1 MLPELQAQHG
11 VRMDYRGTAGSD
23 SLDQQQLALPSG
35 SVIYGLE
42 GNDTLSGSD
51 ANLIG
56 GPGDDRLV
64 GLGQWAT
71 ATYWFAPAG
80 VDVNLT
86 TGVAHDGEGGTDAL
100 VGIRVVHGSGFADT
114 LRGSAAD
121 EVLHGHGG
129 NDTIDGGAGFDQ
141 AQFIFSD
148 PAGYSYEW
156 DPAAGGLR
164 VTDTRTSDGN
174 DGSVLLVSIEEIVFS
189 GQGRETQS
197 VHTNRYM
204 PSAWSHV
211 GSTSFHA
218 GDAAVPRHVVGDF
231 DGNGTIDILA
241 HFTPSAAFGPNSSP
255 AGGAV
260 QFWSQD
266 ASGAYIKRDGVVEAA
281 APILGSEMV
290 AADLNGDGV
299 IDPVLFATGW
309 DPYVDGQPYNPVG
322 GYPGEEP
329 FIWASN
335 GGFQRLVDGAFPS
348 TFGHHG
354 AAGDIDGDNDI
365 DLYVSSISVGA
376 QGPHFLINDGAGG
389 FTVRRDLLP
398 DEVENDAARVL
409 ETFDNG
415 VAKVWVENRFTA
427 SALIDANGDGALDLA
442 VLPIAGSGTSR
453 VYINDGGGR
462 FTNAARW
469 DLPASPYG
477 SGTAKRDTPTG
488 PNIYDGPNYL
498 DTAVLDFNRDGKMDL
513 VAVVTENRGSAEE
526 FYFYRGTTVQFF
538 QNTGTGFIDVT
549 AQRTDFEHD
558 VPFNQWHYDQVEI
571 ADVDQDGFIDLLIQ
585 RSPDALSIP
594 STRILHNDGTGYFAD
609 RALPAGIDDGVLIP
623 VDAEAGLMVSMRNTH
638 VLGYQGIAADAMVDV
653 DTMRFDFSAG
663 RDLFTGEVVSS
674 PVLTSNQPGRW
685 LHGTSAANTMTL
697 SSGDER
703 AWGYSGNDVLRGNGG
718 NDRLNGGEGIDT
730 AVYAGSR
737 SEHTVGAGGASVTGV
752 LSGADTLVSI
762 ERLAFDDVRLAF
774 DLSGNA
780 GTVAGLLGAVFGASF
795 VGNPVYAGIG
805 LSLADGGMTPA
816 QLAQLAIDI
825 RLGASPSNA
834 QVVDLLYTNV
844 MGDVPDEGIRQY
856 FVGFIEGGHYTQA
869 SLAAFA
875 AASSFNAAHVGLTGL
890 AATGLAYV

>member
-1 MLPELQAQHG
+1 
-11 VRMDYRGTAGSD
+11 MDYRGTAGSD
-23 SLDQQQLALPSG
+23 SLDQQQLGLPSG

-56 GPGDDRLV
+56 GSGNDRLV

-86 TGVAHDGEGGTDAL
+86 TGVAHDGEGGADTL
-100 VGIRVVHGSGFADT
+100 VGIRVVHGSSFIDT

-121 EVLHGHGG
+121 EVFHGHGS

-148 PAGYSYEW
+148 PSGYSYEW
-156 DPAAGGLR
+156 DPTAGGLR
-164 VTDTRTSDGN
+164 VTDTRTSDGD
-174 DGSVLLVSIEEIVFS
+174 DGSVLLISIEEMLFN
-189 GQGRETQS
+189 GAGGETQT

-211 GSTSFHA
+211 GSRSFHA

-241 HFTPSAAFGPNSSP
+241 HFTPAAAFGSNSNP

-266 ASGAYIKRDGVVEAA
+266 ASGAYTKRDGVVDAA
-281 APILGSEMV
+281 TPILGSEMV

-299 IDPVLFATGW
+299 IDPVLFAAGW
-309 DPYVDGQPYNPVG
+309 DPYVDGQPVNPAG

-335 GGFQRLVDGAFPS
+335 SGSQRLVEGAFPS

-354 AAGDIDGDNDI
+354 AAGDIDGDNDV

-376 QGPHFLINDGAGG
+376 QGPHFLINDGTGR

-398 DEVENDAARVL
+398 DEVENDDAAVL
-409 ETFDNG
+409 QTFDNG
-415 VAKVWVENRFTA
+415 VAKVWIENRFTA

-442 VLPIAGSGTSR
+442 VLPIAGSGTAR
-453 VYINDGGGR
+453 IYINDGAGQ

-469 DLPASPYG
+469 NLPASPYG
-477 SGTAKRDTPTG
+477 SGVAKRDTPTG

-513 VAVVTENRGSAEE
+513 VAVVTENRGSAES

-558 VPFNQWHYDQVEI
+558 VAFNQWHYDQVEV
-571 ADVDQDGFIDLLIQ
+571 ADVDQDGFADLLIQ
-585 RSPDALSIP
+585 RSPDVLTIP
-594 STRILHNDGTGYFAD
+594 STRILHNDGTGFFAD
-609 RALPAGIDDGVLIP
+609 RAIPSGIDDGVLIP
-623 VDAEAGLMVSMRNTH
+623 VDAEAGLMVSLRNTH
-638 VLGYQGIAADAMVDV
+638 VLGHDGTAADAVVDV

-663 RDLFTGEVVSS
+663 RDFFTGQAIPSAA
-674 PVLTSNQPGRW
+674 LTSTQAGRW
-685 LHGTSAANTMTL
+685 LHGTRSADTMTL
-697 SSGDER
+697 SAGDEQ
-703 AWGYSGNDVLRGNGG
+703 AWGYSGNDILRGLGG
-718 NDRLNGGEGIDT
+718 NDRLDGGEGIDT
-730 AVYAGSR
+730 AVYSGSR
-737 SEHTVGAGGASVTGV
+737 GEHTIGAGGASVTGGV
-752 LSGADTLVSI
+752 SGADTLVSI
-762 ERLAFDDVRLAF
+762 ERLVFDDVRLAF

-780 GTVAGLLGAVFGASF
+780 GTVARLLGAVFGASF
-795 VGNPVYAGIG
+795 VNNPGYAGIG
-805 LSLADGGMTPA
+805 LSLADSGMSPA
-816 QLAQLAIDI
+816 ELAQLAIDV
-825 RLGASPSNA
+825 RLGANPSNA
-834 QVVDLLYTNV
+834 QLVDLLYTNV
-844 MGDVPDEGIRQY
+844 MGVVPDAGTRQY
-856 FVGFIEGGHYTQA
+856 FVSFIEGGQYTQA
-869 SLAAFA
+869 GLAILAAD
-875 AASSFNAAHVGLTGL
+875 SSFNATHIGLTGL